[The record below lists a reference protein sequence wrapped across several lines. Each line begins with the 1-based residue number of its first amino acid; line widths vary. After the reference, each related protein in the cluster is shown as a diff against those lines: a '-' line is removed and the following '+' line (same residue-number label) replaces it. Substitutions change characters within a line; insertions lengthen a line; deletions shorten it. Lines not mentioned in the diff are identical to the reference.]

1 MGWGG
6 TLSLLRGNSYV
17 GLQMQ
22 EQQQDVTAKEA
33 EILDECPALTG
44 SCRVRVADS
53 FTGSSGSW

>member
-1 MGWGG
+1 M
-6 TLSLLRGNSYV
+6 SLLRGNSYV